1 MHELSR
7 GRFLRRVGGGVVV
20 AAAVG
25 VALPASALAD
35 DDQDRANVRLVAA
48 SKRLTLTWYTTWLAA
63 GSAHRRPHHLG
74 PGHEAEGA
82 GAEAL
87 RPARSEILGD
97 TAPVDDDFEFT
108 LPRDA
113 TASPKAAIDFS
124 LTLERLLTGIGI
136 TAAGTTT
143 NPGVSQALARVAAA
157 DSVHVGALT
166 GLGGSVLGPSLPKP
180 IDVATASDALAR
192 YLH

>member
-7 GRFLRRVGGGVVV
+7 GRFLRRVGGGAVV
-20 AAAVG
+20 ATVG
-25 VALPASALAD
+25 VALPVNALAD

-63 GSAHRRPHHLG
+63 GSAH
-74 PGHEAEGA
+74 EGNTKILA
-82 GAEAL
+82 AKLKDQEQKHYDLLA
-87 RPARSEILGD
+87 PVLGD
-97 TAPVDDDFEFT
+97 TAPVDDDFDFT
-108 LPRDA
+108 LPKDA
-113 TASPKAAIDFS
+113 TASPNAAIDFS

-136 TAAGTTT
+136 MAAGTTT
-143 NPGVSQALARVAAA
+143 NSGLSQALARVATA

-166 GLGGSVLGPSLPKP
+166 GLNGSVLGPSLPKP
-180 IDVATASDALAR
+180 IDVATASDALAK

>member
-1 MHELSR
+1 
-7 GRFLRRVGGGVVV
+7 VV
-20 AAAVG
+20 AAVG

-48 SKRLTLTWYTTWLAA
+48 TKRLTLTWYTTWLAA
-63 GSAHRRPHHLG
+63 GSAQ
-74 PGHEAEGA
+74 EGDTKPLA
-82 GAEAL
+82 AKLKDQEQKHYDLLA
-87 RPARSEILGD
+87 PVLGD
-97 TAPVDDDFEFT
+97 TAPVDDDFDFT
-108 LPRDA
+108 LPKGA

-136 TAAGTTT
+136 MAAGTTT
-143 NPGVSQALARVAAA
+143 NAGLSQALARVATA

-166 GLGGSVLGPSLPKP
+166 GLNGSVLGPSLPKP
-180 IDVATASDALAR
+180 VDVATASDELAK